1 MLAINMK
8 QQRNQM
14 DIRTKSLVRF
24 PTTFEIAIFLS
35 VVAFVVVWLFSPSD
49 LTGESIDTIQI
60 LSFWRKGFWELLEF
74 TMQMILILVLG
85 YALATSGP
93 AQKLLGKL
101 VAISNTNTKAVVV
114 TGTTAILAG
123 YLNWGFGLI
132 VGAILARQI
141 GQAAAKSASYIN
153 YPLVGA
159 SGYLGM
165 LVWHGGLS
173 ASSSLKVAEEG
184 HFLSE
189 TIGVIPISKTIFSA
203 SNLWINLTLVV
214 ALVTSMYFLSKRK
227 FEGVKLSGDSLKND
241 YSLISQDK
249 GMMGKVLGILILALC
264 VSDFFAAGNRGLSF
278 IDLNYVNLALMG
290 LGFLVF
296 GDVEAYFRAIARG
309 LSASKD
315 ILVQFPFY
323 AGILGMMK
331 YSGFLAVGSEWFFQ
345 NVSAQFFPLMAFASA
360 SLVNL
365 FIPSGGGQWAVQGPI
380 LMDAGNKLGINP
392 ADLILAFSYG
402 DQVTNMLQP
411 FWALPLLSITGIPA
425 RSLLKYTVFYFLV
438 SFLVFSVGIYAFM

>member
-8 QQRNQM
+8 QHRNQM
-14 DIRTKSLVRF
+14 DKRTKHLVSF
-24 PTTFEIAIFLS
+24 PTTFEIAVFLS
-35 VVAFVVVWLFSPSD
+35 VVVFVVVWLFSPSVVQ
-49 LTGESIDTIQI
+49 GESIDPIQI

-93 AQKLLGKL
+93 AQQLLGKL
-101 VAISNTNTKAVVV
+101 VAISDTNKKAVVV
-114 TGTTAILAG
+114 TGTTAIIAG

-132 VGAILARQI
+132 VGAVLARQI
-141 GQAAAKSASYIN
+141 GQAAAKSGSSIN

-189 TIGVIPISKTIFSA
+189 TIGVIPISETIFSA
-203 SNLWINLTLVV
+203 TNVWINLTLFG
-214 ALVTSMYFLSKRK
+214 ALVTLMYFLSKRK
-227 FEGVKLSGDSLKND
+227 FEGIELSGDLIKHDHSLFP
-241 YSLISQDK
+241 QGK
-249 GMMGKVLGILILALC
+249 GMMGKVLGFLILALC
-264 VSDFFAAGNRGLSF
+264 VSDFFVGTNRGLAF
-278 IDLNYVNLALMG
+278 IDLNYVNMVLMG

-296 GDVEAYFRAIARG
+296 GDVEAYFRSIARG
-309 LSASKD
+309 LAASTD

-331 YSGFLAVGSEWFFQ
+331 YSGFLAVASEWFFQ
-345 NVSAQFFPLMAFASA
+345 NVSDQFFPLMAFASA

-380 LMDAGNKLGINP
+380 LMDAGKKLGIDP

-425 RSLLKYTVFYFLV
+425 KSLVKYTFFYFLV
-438 SFLVFSVGIYAFM
+438 AFLVFSVGIFAFM